1 MKNNKKNRTD
11 KIMKLLF
18 TLGIIWFSILYYNW
32 WGLLSLLIMFP
43 FIPWPERLKRQF
55 IKNKNQKT
63 THYEFAVQL
72 RKQVPN
78 SFILMQDILI
88 KASKETTT
96 PGDLLDQLKLLR
108 YNLIMEEYTSHD
120 LSDSAILNEFLKQ
133 FSMVFP
139 NWQNEYAKLY
149 VLIDSDFI

>member
-1 MKNNKKNRTD
+1 MNNKRKNTD
-11 KIMKLLF
+11 NIMKLLF
-18 TLGIIWFSILYYNW
+18 ILGLIWFCIIYYDW
-32 WGLLSLLIMFP
+32 WGLLSLLILLP

-55 IKNKNQKT
+55 IKNQKIT
-63 THYEFAVQL
+63 DYEFAVQL

-96 PGDLLDQLKLLR
+96 SGELLDQLKLLR
-108 YNLIMEEYTSHD
+108 YNLKMEEYTSHD
-120 LSDSAILNEFLKQ
+120 LSDNAILNKFFEQ
-133 FSMVFP
+133 FSLVFP
-139 NWQNEYAKLY
+139 NWQGEYEKLY